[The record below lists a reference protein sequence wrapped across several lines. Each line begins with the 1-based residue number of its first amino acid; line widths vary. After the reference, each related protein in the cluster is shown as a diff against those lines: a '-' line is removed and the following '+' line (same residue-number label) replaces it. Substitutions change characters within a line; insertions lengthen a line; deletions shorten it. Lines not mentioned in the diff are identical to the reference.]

1 MTAHPPATV
10 RPAESVPFTPIA
22 AGRGTALQVLVGPQQ
37 GETDFVLRRFRM
49 DAGGGMPLHTNLVEH
64 QQYVLRGRARLRIAD
79 AWHEVGADDTTFIP
93 AGVPHAYE
101 VMEGPFEFL
110 CVVPDRPDE
119 VRLVAEG

>member
-1 MTAHPPATV
+1 MSTLPPATV
-10 RPAESVPFTPIA
+10 RPADAVPFTPIA

-64 QQYVLRGRARLRIAD
+64 QQYVLRGRARLCIGD

-101 VMEGPFEFL
+101 VLDGPFEFL

-119 VRLVAEG
+119 VRLVDPG